1 MIRAYLKDVSMT
13 KMFILMFVAAV
24 LAGTESIQAA
34 DSAYT
39 LLSVEENCIAPEA
52 SVNPTK
58 RFSCAGYKD
67 YQVFLGDDDGRV
79 SLWFSRFPPDSGFV
93 WQSFAS
99 FNYVNATVE
108 WRLQSG
114 QPFATISRWFVD
126 SFGLEDSPIL
136 KPRNVLVV
144 SKVAQTNW
152 DLSCWVGVVDA
163 RQNVNANE
171 LARLVA
177 DKVAPSFDCS
187 VDFPKIYG
195 RTGPTTPYF
204 SPSGGV
210 SDVK

>member
-1 MIRAYLKDVSMT
+1 M
-13 KMFILMFVAAV
+13 
-24 LAGTESIQAA
+24 
-34 DSAYT
+34 
-39 LLSVEENCIAPEA
+39 
-52 SVNPTK
+52 
-58 RFSCAGYKD
+58 
-67 YQVFLGDDDGRV
+67 
-79 SLWFSRFPPDSGFV
+79 
-93 WQSFAS
+93 
-99 FNYVNATVE
+99 NATVE

-126 SFGLEDSPIL
+126 SFGLEDNPIQ

-187 VDFPKIYG
+187 VDLPKIYG
-195 RTGPTTPYF
+195 RTSPTTPRF